1 MQDRSDSENQMLG
14 CCFQPLN
21 MPGRIENRVYE
32 GQDGFTVEILF
43 FCVSKFHGEESDSE
57 TLFSLHD

>member
-21 MPGRIENRVYE
+21 MTGRIENRVSK
-32 GQDGFTVEILF
+32 GQDVFTVELLF
-43 FCVSKFHGEESDSE
+43 FCMSKFHGEESDSA
-57 TLFSLHD
+57 TLF